1 MESMFEVTE
10 TPILAEL
17 VINRVK
23 RDTNGAAVT
32 FIGLLRGH
40 SSLGNRVLYAECN
53 SDKVMAEQQLRGVGE
68 EIRTKWQLE
77 DVSICHR
84 VGRIE
89 VGETIAVVAI
99 AAPHRQ
105 EAFEACQYAVDRI
118 KESIL
123 IKEVLDN

>member
-1 MESMFEVTE
+1 MFEVTE
-10 TPILAEL
+10 DPILAEL

-23 RDTNGAAVT
+23 RDTNGATVT
-32 FIGLLRGH
+32 FIGSLRGH
-40 SSLGNRVLYAECN
+40 SHSGNRVLYAECD
-53 SDKVMAEQQLRGVGE
+53 SDKVMADQQLRDVGE

-89 VGETIAVVAI
+89 VGDTILVVAI
-99 AAPHRQ
+99 AAPHRK
-105 EAFEACQYAVDRI
+105 EAFDACQFAVDRI

-123 IKEVLDN
+123 IREVLDN